1 MKEIR
6 FHNSL
11 SGNKEVF
18 RPEFPDRVRVYSCG
32 PTVYN
37 FAHLGNLRAFLFVDL
52 LRRTLV
58 AFGYKPDMTMNITDI
73 DDKIIRESLAQ
84 GKGIR
89 EFTEP
94 WVKAFQEDLES
105 LNIQKLE
112 HYPRATDSIPSM
124 VEIIKHLQNQ
134 GLVYEKDGSLYYSI
148 SKFKNYGKL
157 SKIDVSGMKTGT
169 RYDTDEY
176 EKDDVRD
183 FVLWKFPKQDGEPS
197 WETEIGSGRPGWH
210 LECSAMV
217 RDVYGSGVDIHTGG
231 VDLTFPH
238 HENEIAQSEGAYPEE
253 SFVKYWLH
261 SEHLLVNGEKMAKS
275 KGNFFTLRDLVKE
288 GAEPRNIRFLL
299 LSAHYRSKLN
309 FTKERLEEAS
319 QSVSKIQNCINR
331 LLEDSPKAEPAFDQ
345 DYEMDSNPRL
355 PNEFLG
361 ALGDD
366 LNISKFL
373 SLVFELVK
381 DSNHYLDKGKISR
394 EGILHR
400 LERFIAIDSI
410 LGVLSFERKVE
421 VLDSEIDELVRQRQ
435 EARKNKN
442 FAEADRLRD
451 KLNELGIILEDTK
464 EGLRWKR
471 K

>member
-6 FHNSL
+6 FYNSL
-11 SGNKEVF
+11 SGEKEVF
-18 RPEFPDRVRVYSCG
+18 RPEFPDKVRIYSCG

-52 LRRTLV
+52 LRRTLLS
-58 AFGYKPDMTMNITDI
+58 FGYKPDMTMNITDI
-73 DDKIIRESLAQ
+73 DDKIIRESIAQ
-84 GKGIR
+84 EKNIR

-94 WVKAFQEDLES
+94 WVKAFQEDLDS
-105 LNIQKLE
+105 LNILKLE

-124 VEIIKHLQNQ
+124 VEMIQKLRSN

-157 SKIDVSGMKTGT
+157 SKIDVSGMKSGT

-176 EKDDVRD
+176 DKDDVRD

-210 LECSAMV
+210 LECSAMI
-217 RDVYGSGVDIHTGG
+217 RDVYGTGVDIHTGG

-288 GAEPRNIRFLL
+288 GEDPRNIRFLL
-299 LSAHYRSKLN
+299 ISAHYRSKLN
-309 FTKERLEEAS
+309 FTKDRLEEAS
-319 QSVSKIQNCINR
+319 GSVSKIQNCVNR
-331 LLEDSPKAEPAFDQ
+331 LLEELTKLEKNFVLQENVSGWE
-345 DYEMDSNPRL
+345 
-355 PNEFLG
+355 EFLESL
-361 ALGDD
+361 ADD

-373 SLVFELVK
+373 ASVFELVK
-381 DSNHYLDKGKISR
+381 DSNQYLDQNSS
-394 EGILHR
+394 EPNEILKR
-400 LERFIAIDSI
+400 LSLFHKIDSI
-410 LGVLSFERKVE
+410 LGVLHFELKKE
-421 VLDSEIDELVRQRQ
+421 VLDSDIDELVRQRQ

-451 KLNELGIILEDTK
+451 TLNELGIILEDTK

>member
-52 LRRTLV
+52 LRRVLV

-176 EKDDVRD
+176 DKDDVRD

-261 SEHLLVNGEKMAKS
+261 SEHLLVNGEKMSKS

-309 FTKERLEEAS
+309 FTKERLEEAAG
-319 QSVSKIQNCINR
+319 SVSKIQNCINR
-331 LLEDSPKAEPAFDQ
+331 LLEELSKLGKTFQAQANVEVEPWD
-345 DYEMDSNPRL
+345 
-355 PNEFLG
+355 EFLDSL
-361 ALGDD
+361 ADD

-373 SLVFELVK
+373 ASVFELVK
-381 DSNHYLDKGKISR
+381 DSNQYLDQNSPNEIELLK
-394 EGILHR
+394 R
-400 LERFIAIDSI
+400 LELFYKIDSI
-410 LGVLSFERKVE
+410 LGVLSFERKEE
-421 VLDSEIDELVRQRQ
+421 VLDSEIDEIVRQRQ

>member
-52 LRRTLV
+52 LRRALV

-124 VEIIKHLQNQ
+124 VEIIKHLQAQ

-176 EKDDVRD
+176 DKDDVRD
-183 FVLWKFPKQDGEPS
+183 FVLWKFPKQKGEPS

-275 KGNFFTLRDLVKE
+275 KGNFFTLRDLIKE

-309 FTKERLEEAS
+309 FTKERLEEAAG
-319 QSVSKIQNCINR
+319 SVSKIQNCIHR
-331 LLEDSPKAEPAFDQ
+331 LLEELSKLGKVFQPQGKAEVASW
-345 DYEMDSNPRL
+345 E
-355 PNEFLG
+355 EFLDSL
-361 ALGDD
+361 ADD

-373 SLVFELVK
+373 ASVFELVK
-381 DSNHYLDKGKISR
+381 DSNQYLDQNSPN
-394 EGILHR
+394 ENDILKR
-400 LERFIAIDSI
+400 LELFYKIDSI

-421 VLDSEIDELVRQRQ
+421 VLDSEIDELLRQRQ

-451 KLNELGIILEDTK
+451 KLNELGIIIEDTK

>member
-52 LRRTLV
+52 LRRALV

-94 WVKAFQEDLES
+94 WVKAFQDDLES

-157 SKIDVSGMKTGT
+157 SKIDISGMKTGT

-176 EKDDVRD
+176 DKDDVRD

-275 KGNFFTLRDLVKE
+275 KGNFFTLRDLIKE

-309 FTKERLEEAS
+309 FTKERLEEAA

-331 LLEDSPKAEPAFDQ
+331 LLEELSKSGKTFQPKEKVDT
-345 DYEMDSNPRL
+345 ETW
-355 PNEFLG
+355 NEFLESL
-361 ALGDD
+361 ADD

-373 SLVFELVK
+373 ASVFELVK
-381 DSNHYLDKGKISR
+381 DSNQYLDQNSPNENEI
-394 EGILHR
+394 IQR
-400 LERFIAIDSI
+400 LELFYKIDSI

-442 FAEADRLRD
+442 FAESDRLRD
-451 KLNELGIILEDTK
+451 KLNELGIIIEDTK

>member
-18 RPEFPDRVRVYSCG
+18 RPEFADRVRVYSCG

-52 LRRTLV
+52 LRRALV

-157 SKIDVSGMKTGT
+157 SKIDVSGMKSGT

-176 EKDDVRD
+176 DKDDVRD

-288 GAEPRNIRFLL
+288 GAEPKNIRFLL

-309 FTKERLEEAS
+309 FTKERLEEAA

-331 LLEDSPKAEPAFDQ
+331 LLEELSKLGKTFQARGNVEVAKWD
-345 DYEMDSNPRL
+345 
-355 PNEFLG
+355 EFLEDL
-361 ALGDD
+361 ADD

-373 SLVFELVK
+373 ASVFELVK
-381 DSNHYLDKGKISR
+381 DSNQYLDQNSPN
-394 EGILHR
+394 ENEILKR
-400 LERFIAIDSI
+400 LELFYKIDSI
-410 LGVLSFERKVE
+410 LGTLSFERKEE

-442 FAEADRLRD
+442 FAESDRLRD
-451 KLNELGIILEDTK
+451 KLNELGIIIEDTK

>member
-52 LRRTLV
+52 LRRALV

-124 VEIIKHLQNQ
+124 VEIIKHLQAQ

-176 EKDDVRD
+176 DKDDVRD
-183 FVLWKFPKQDGEPS
+183 FVLWKFPKQKGEPS

-275 KGNFFTLRDLVKE
+275 KGNFFTLRDLIKE

-309 FTKERLEEAS
+309 FTKERLEEAAG
-319 QSVSKIQNCINR
+319 SVSKIQNCINR
-331 LLEDSPKAEPAFDQ
+331 LLEELSKLGKVFQPQGKAEVASW
-345 DYEMDSNPRL
+345 E
-355 PNEFLG
+355 EFLDSL
-361 ALGDD
+361 ADD

-373 SLVFELVK
+373 ASVFELVK
-381 DSNHYLDKGKISR
+381 DSNQYLDQNSPN
-394 EGILHR
+394 ENDILKR
-400 LERFIAIDSI
+400 LELFYKIDSI
-410 LGVLSFERKVE
+410 LGVLSFERKLE

-451 KLNELGIILEDTK
+451 KLNELGIIIEDTK

>member
-52 LRRTLV
+52 LRRALV

-84 GKGIR
+84 GKEIR

-176 EKDDVRD
+176 DKDDVRD
-183 FVLWKFPKQDGEPS
+183 FVLWKFPKQDNEPS

-288 GAEPRNIRFLL
+288 GAEPKNIRFLL

-331 LLEDSPKAEPAFDQ
+331 LLDELSKSGKTFQVQGKVDIAVW
-345 DYEMDSNPRL
+345 
-355 PNEFLG
+355 NEFLESL
-361 ALGDD
+361 ADD

-373 SLVFELVK
+373 ASVFELVK
-381 DSNHYLDKGKISR
+381 DSNQYLDQNSSAENEITK
-394 EGILHR
+394 R
-400 LERFIAIDSI
+400 LELFYKIDSI

-442 FAEADRLRD
+442 FAESDRLRD
-451 KLNELGIILEDTK
+451 KLNELGIIIEDTK

>member
-52 LRRTLV
+52 LRRALV

-84 GKGIR
+84 GKEIR

-176 EKDDVRD
+176 DKDDVRD
-183 FVLWKFPKQDGEPS
+183 FVLWKFPKQDNEPS

-288 GAEPRNIRFLL
+288 GAEPKNIRFLL

-331 LLEDSPKAEPAFDQ
+331 LLDELSKSGKTFQVQGKVDIAVWD
-345 DYEMDSNPRL
+345 
-355 PNEFLG
+355 EFLESL
-361 ALGDD
+361 ADD

-373 SLVFELVK
+373 ASVFELVK
-381 DSNHYLDKGKISR
+381 DSNQYLDQNSSAENEITK
-394 EGILHR
+394 R
-400 LERFIAIDSI
+400 LELFYKIDSI

-442 FAEADRLRD
+442 FAESDRLRD
-451 KLNELGIILEDTK
+451 KLNELGIIIEDTK

>member
-52 LRRTLV
+52 LRRALV

-176 EKDDVRD
+176 DKDDVRD

-309 FTKERLEEAS
+309 FTKERLEEAA

-331 LLEDSPKAEPAFDQ
+331 LLEELSKLGKTFQPK
-345 DYEMDSNPRL
+345 
-355 PNEFLG
+355 PNMEIGSWDEFLDSL
-361 ALGDD
+361 ADD

-373 SLVFELVK
+373 ASVFELVK
-381 DSNHYLDKGKISR
+381 DSNQYLDQNSPEENEIIK
-394 EGILHR
+394 R
-400 LERFIAIDSI
+400 LRLFYKIDSI

-464 EGLRWKR
+464 QGLRWKR
-471 K
+471 R

>member
-52 LRRTLV
+52 LRRVLV
-58 AFGYKPDMTMNITDI
+58 SFGYKPDMTMNITDI

-238 HENEIAQSEGAYPEE
+238 HENEIAQSEGAYPGE

-288 GAEPRNIRFLL
+288 GAEPKNIRFLL

-309 FTKERLEEAS
+309 FTKERLEEAAG
-319 QSVSKIQNCINR
+319 SVSKIQNCIDR
-331 LLEDSPKAEPAFDQ
+331 LLEELSKSGKTFQSQGNLEAASWD
-345 DYEMDSNPRL
+345 
-355 PNEFLG
+355 EFLESL
-361 ALGDD
+361 ADD

-373 SLVFELVK
+373 ASVFELVK
-381 DSNHYLDKGKISR
+381 DSNQYLDQNSPNENELVK
-394 EGILHR
+394 R
-400 LERFIAIDSI
+400 LELFYKIDSI
-410 LGVLSFERKVE
+410 LGVLSFERKVQ

-442 FAEADRLRD
+442 FAESDRLRD
-451 KLNELGIILEDTK
+451 KLNELGIIIEDTK

>member
-18 RPEFPDRVRVYSCG
+18 HPEFPDRVRVYSCG

-52 LRRTLV
+52 LRRVLV

-124 VEIIKHLQNQ
+124 VEIIKHLQSQ

-148 SKFKNYGKL
+148 AKFKNYGKL
-157 SKIDVSGMKTGT
+157 SKIDLSGMKTGT

-176 EKDDVRD
+176 DKDDVRD
-183 FVLWKFPKQDGEPS
+183 FVLWKFPKQDNEPS

-238 HENEIAQSEGAYPEE
+238 HENEIAQSEGAYPGE

-275 KGNFFTLRDLVKE
+275 KGNFFTLRDLVQE
-288 GAEPRNIRFLL
+288 GAEPKNIRFLL

-309 FTKERLEEAS
+309 FTKERLEEAAG
-319 QSVSKIQNCINR
+319 SVSKIQNCIDR
-331 LLEDSPKAEPAFDQ
+331 LLEELSKSGKTFQSQGNVEFKTWD
-345 DYEMDSNPRL
+345 
-355 PNEFLG
+355 EFLESL
-361 ALGDD
+361 ADD

-373 SLVFELVK
+373 ASVFELVK
-381 DSNHYLDKGKISR
+381 DSNQYLDQNSPN
-394 EGILHR
+394 ETEILKR
-400 LERFIAIDSI
+400 LELFYKIDSI

-442 FAEADRLRD
+442 FAESDRLRD
-451 KLNELGIILEDTK
+451 KLNELGIIIEDTK

>member
-52 LRRTLV
+52 LRRALI

-94 WVKAFQEDLES
+94 WVKAFQDDLES

-183 FVLWKFPKQDGEPS
+183 FVLWKFPKQDGEPA

-331 LLEDSPKAEPAFDQ
+331 LLEELSKSGKIFQAQENVAPGTWD
-345 DYEMDSNPRL
+345 
-355 PNEFLG
+355 EFLESL
-361 ALGDD
+361 ADD

-373 SLVFELVK
+373 ASVFELVK
-381 DSNHYLDKGKISR
+381 DSNQYLDQNSPNENEIWK
-394 EGILHR
+394 R
-400 LERFIAIDSI
+400 LELFYKIDSI
-410 LGVLSFERKVE
+410 LGILNFERKVE

-442 FAEADRLRD
+442 FAESDRLRD
-451 KLNELGIILEDTK
+451 KLNELGIIIEDTK

>member
-1 MKEIR
+1 MREVR

-11 SGNKEVF
+11 TGNKEVF
-18 RPEFPDRVRVYSCG
+18 SPEFSDRVRVYSCG

-52 LRRTLV
+52 LRRSLI

-73 DDKIIRESLAQ
+73 DDKIIRESIAS
-84 GKGIR
+84 GKSIQ
-89 EFTEP
+89 EFTKP
-94 WVKAFQEDLES
+94 WIQSFQEDLAS

-112 HYPRATDSIPSM
+112 HYPRATDSIPAM
-124 VEIIKHLQNQ
+124 VEIIKHLKSRD
-134 GLVYEKDGSLYYSI
+134 LVYEKDGSLYYSI
-148 SKFKNYGKL
+148 SKFKGYGKL

-183 FVLWKFPKQDGEPS
+183 FVLWKFPKQEGEPS
-197 WETEIGSGRPGWH
+197 WETDIGSGRPGWH
-210 LECSAMV
+210 LECSAMI

-238 HENEIAQSEGAYPEE
+238 HENEIAQSEGAYPNE

-288 GAEPRNIRFLL
+288 GADVRHIRFLL
-299 LSAHYRSKLN
+299 LAAHYRSKLN
-309 FTKERLEEAS
+309 FTKERLEEAE
-319 QSVSKIQNCINR
+319 QSVSRIQNCVNR
-331 LLEDSPKAEPAFDQ
+331 LLEESSKPGIILENSNIQTPEWDGFLDSLA
-345 DYEMDSNPRL
+345 
-355 PNEFLG
+355 
-361 ALGDD
+361 DD

-373 SLVFELVK
+373 ALVFETVK
-381 DSNHYLDKGKISR
+381 ETNHVLDGGSISGP
-394 EGILHR
+394 ELSKK
-400 LERFIAIDSI
+400 LELFRKIDSI
-410 LGVLSFERKVE
+410 LGVLSFEWKQE
-421 VLDSEIDELVRQRQ
+421 TLDSEIDEIVRQRQ
-435 EARKNKN
+435 EARKNKD
-442 FAEADRLRD
+442 FAKADRLRD

>member
-52 LRRTLV
+52 LRRALV

-124 VEIIKHLQNQ
+124 VEIIKHLQAQ

-176 EKDDVRD
+176 DKDDVRD
-183 FVLWKFPKQDGEPS
+183 FVLWKFPKQKGEPS

-275 KGNFFTLRDLVKE
+275 KGNFFTLRDLIKE

-309 FTKERLEEAS
+309 FTKERLEEAAG
-319 QSVSKIQNCINR
+319 SVSKIQNCINR
-331 LLEDSPKAEPAFDQ
+331 LLEELSKLGKVFQPQGKAEVASW
-345 DYEMDSNPRL
+345 E
-355 PNEFLG
+355 EFLDSL
-361 ALGDD
+361 ADD

-373 SLVFELVK
+373 ASVFELVK
-381 DSNHYLDKGKISR
+381 DSNQYLDQNSPN
-394 EGILHR
+394 ENDILKR
-400 LERFIAIDSI
+400 LELFYKIDSI

-451 KLNELGIILEDTK
+451 KLNELGIVIEDTK

>member
-11 SGNKEVF
+11 SGIKEVF

-52 LRRTLV
+52 LRRVLV

-84 GKGIR
+84 GKNIR

-124 VEIIKHLQNQ
+124 VEIIKHLKSH

-157 SKIDVSGMKTGT
+157 SKIDISGMKTGT

-176 EKDDVRD
+176 DKDDVRD

-275 KGNFFTLRDLVKE
+275 KGNFFTLRDLIKE

-309 FTKERLEEAS
+309 FTKERLEEAA

-331 LLEDSPKAEPAFDQ
+331 LLEELSKFGKTFQPQTNVEVATWD
-345 DYEMDSNPRL
+345 
-355 PNEFLG
+355 EFLDSL
-361 ALGDD
+361 ADD

-373 SLVFELVK
+373 ASVFELVK
-381 DSNHYLDKGKISR
+381 DSNQYLDQNAPDENEIIK
-394 EGILHR
+394 R
-400 LERFIAIDSI
+400 LDLFYKIDSI
-410 LGVLSFERKVE
+410 LGVLTFEKKVE

>member
-18 RPEFPDRVRVYSCG
+18 RPEFPDKVRVYSCG

-52 LRRTLV
+52 LRRTLI

-157 SKIDVSGMKTGT
+157 SKIDVSGMKSGT

-176 EKDDVRD
+176 DKDDVRD

-275 KGNFFTLRDLVKE
+275 KGNFFTLRDLEKE
-288 GAEPRNIRFLL
+288 GAEPKNIRFLL

-309 FTKERLEEAS
+309 FTKERLEEAAG
-319 QSVSKIQNCINR
+319 SVSKIQNCINR
-331 LLEDSPKAEPAFDQ
+331 LLEEFSKFGKTFQAQANVDAGTWD
-345 DYEMDSNPRL
+345 
-355 PNEFLG
+355 EFLESL
-361 ALGDD
+361 ADD

-373 SLVFELVK
+373 ASVFELVK
-381 DSNHYLDKGKISR
+381 DSNQYLDQNSPNENEIAK
-394 EGILHR
+394 R
-400 LERFIAIDSI
+400 LDLFYKIDSI
-410 LGVLSFERKVE
+410 LGVLNFEKKVE

-442 FAEADRLRD
+442 FAESDRLRD
-451 KLNELGIILEDTK
+451 KLNEIGIIIEDTK

>member
-1 MKEIR
+1 MKEVR

-11 SGNKEVF
+11 TGNKEIF
-18 RPEFPDRVRVYSCG
+18 SPEFPDKVRVYSCG

-52 LRRTLV
+52 LRRSLI

-73 DDKIIRESLAQ
+73 DDKIIRESIAS
-84 GKGIR
+84 GKTIQ
-89 EFTEP
+89 EFTAP

-112 HYPRATDSIPSM
+112 HYPKATDSIPSM
-124 VEIIKHLQNQ
+124 VEIVKHLQSRD
-134 GLVYEKDGSLYYSI
+134 LVYEKDGSLYYSI
-148 SKFKNYGKL
+148 SKFKDYGKL
-157 SKIDVSGMKTGT
+157 SKIDVSGMKSGT

-183 FVLWKFPKQDGEPS
+183 FVLWKFPKQEGEPS

-210 LECSAMV
+210 LECSAMI

-238 HENEIAQSEGAYPEE
+238 HENEIAQSEGAYPNEN
-253 SFVKYWLH
+253 FVKYWLH

-275 KGNFFTLRDLVKE
+275 KGNFFTLRDLTKE
-288 GAEPRNIRFLL
+288 GADLRHIRFLL
-299 LSAHYRSKLN
+299 IAAHYRSKLN
-309 FTKERLEEAS
+309 FTKDRLEEAE
-319 QSVSKIQNCINR
+319 QSVSRIQNCVNR
-331 LLEDSPKAEPAFDQ
+331 LLEADSKSGSASIN
-345 DYEMDSNPRL
+345 SNIQIPEWD
-355 PNEFLG
+355 EFLDSL
-361 ALGDD
+361 ADD

-373 SLVFELVK
+373 ASVFETVK
-381 DSNHYLDKGKISR
+381 ETNQALDQGSISE
-394 EGILHR
+394 EGISKR
-400 LERFIAIDSI
+400 LELFRKIDSI
-410 LGVLSFERKVE
+410 LGILSFELKEE
-421 VLDSEIDELVRQRQ
+421 VLDSEIDEMVRQRQ
-435 EARKNKN
+435 EARQNKN

>member
-11 SGNKEVF
+11 SGNKEIF
-18 RPEFPDRVRVYSCG
+18 RPEFPERVRVYSCG

-52 LRRTLV
+52 LRRSLV

-73 DDKIIRESLAQ
+73 DDKIIRESMAQ
-84 GKGIR
+84 SKGIR

-183 FVLWKFPKQDGEPS
+183 FVLWKFPKQEGEPS
-197 WETEIGSGRPGWH
+197 WETEIGPGRPGWH

-261 SEHLLVNGEKMAKS
+261 SEHLLVNGEKMSKS
-275 KGNFFTLRDLVKE
+275 KGNFFTLRDLIKE

-309 FTKERLEEAS
+309 FTKERLEEAAG
-319 QSVSKIQNCINR
+319 SVSKIQNCINR
-331 LLEDSPKAEPAFDQ
+331 LLEELSKLGKTFHPQTNTELAAWD
-345 DYEMDSNPRL
+345 
-355 PNEFLG
+355 EFLESL
-361 ALGDD
+361 ADD
-366 LNISKFL
+366 LNISRFL
-373 SLVFELVK
+373 ASVFELVK
-381 DSNHYLDKGKISR
+381 DSNQYLDQNSPEENEIVR
-394 EGILHR
+394 R
-400 LERFIAIDSI
+400 LGLFYKVDSI
-410 LGVLSFERKVE
+410 LGVLSFERKLE
-421 VLDSEIDELVRQRQ
+421 ALDSEIDELVRQRQ

-451 KLNELGIILEDTK
+451 KLNELGIIIEDTK